1 MVGMP
6 REDSNRLA
14 VFVLSDCTIV
24 GVFVCCGGVIF
35 STVFCGVVSGPRTV
49 FVFAMFKVVFIG
61 EAGRF
66 VSLASFWKRDDS
78 WSMPGLV
85 GFFFAE
91 AFVCFI

>member
-1 MVGMP
+1 M
-6 REDSNRLA
+6 
-14 VFVLSDCTIV
+14 
-24 GVFVCCGGVIF
+24 
-35 STVFCGVVSGPRTV
+35 SGPRTV